1 MKKSVPFSVM
11 LSCLAMAGSLS
22 SAHAFELS
30 SPDIAQDKPIA
41 QKFAFNGFG
50 CTGENLSPALAWKD
64 APEGTKS
71 FAIFVHDPDAK
82 TGGAGFW
89 HWAAIDIPATTMSLP
104 QGAGAEGGKMLP
116 AGAKLVA
123 SDFGSKSYSGPCPPQ
138 GDAAHQY
145 VFTVYALKVE
155 KLELPENPTAS
166 LTGFMTN
173 MNALGSA
180 SLTSVYGRQQ

>member
-1 MKKSVPFSVM
+1 MTKYPTLKLLLLSLM
-11 LSCLAMAGSLS
+11 LAVSLS
-22 SAHAFELS
+22 AAQAFDLS
-30 SPDIAQDKPIA
+30 SPDIAKDKPIA
-41 QKFAFNGFG
+41 QKFAFNAFG

-71 FAIFVHDPDAK
+71 FAIFAHDPDAK

-89 HWAAIDIPATTMSLP
+89 HWAAIDIPATTMNLP

-123 SDFGSKSYSGPCPPQ
+123 SDFGSKSYGGPCPPQ
-138 GDAAHQY
+138 GDSPHHY
-145 VFTVYALKVE
+145 VFTIYALKVP

-173 MNALGSA
+173 MNALGSS
-180 SLTSVYGRQQ
+180 SLTAVYGR